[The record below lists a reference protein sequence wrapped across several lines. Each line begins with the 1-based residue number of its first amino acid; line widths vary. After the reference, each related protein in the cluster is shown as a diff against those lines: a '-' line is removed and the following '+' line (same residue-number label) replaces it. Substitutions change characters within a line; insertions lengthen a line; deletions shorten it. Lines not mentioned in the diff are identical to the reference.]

1 MGTML
6 SSISIC
12 SVVHKDSSKFIA
24 KQFYAQHGSRTKEH
38 HLISSFLKVFF
49 LFSPFLEVEENINFL
64 SRIKSCQLEN
74 SPTKLQSN
82 LHLSEKRSL
91 NLNMY

>member
-24 KQFYAQHGSRTKEH
+24 KQFYAQRGSRTKEH
-38 HLISSFLKVFF
+38 HLINSFLKVFF
-49 LFSPFLEVEENINFL
+49 YLFSPFSEVEENINFL
-64 SRIKSCQLEN
+64 SRIKSC
-74 SPTKLQSN
+74 
-82 LHLSEKRSL
+82 
-91 NLNMY
+91 